1 MELPDGAPFELA
13 PGLTLRKATPQE
25 VAAIRH
31 TLITYAVSPLGFSPL
46 VSYETQR
53 HDVPNGD
60 NSISTS
66 FTPLS
71 EPEWRYNVVT
81 NDGGQNDIYLA
92 HLASNVTAIPL
103 EISSIKFCGNR
114 ISQWSLGRVA
124 RHFGTYT
131 GRKTIAPSQADI
143 EQLAQVLEAV
153 RPHLFA
159 MSDSPFPDIQ
169 RAFLMYDSLGFL
181 MDNSEFN
188 VIGLFAIIEMLITH
202 NPKLEDRGDSI
213 THQMQAKLPL
223 LIRRFQ
229 ASINHEDF
237 FGKVDSKKVWSAL
250 YAFRSS
256 IAHGGVADFSKGA
269 MHVLGSADLATE
281 FVRTVVKGLLR
292 QLLVEP
298 QLFQDLKNC

>member
-1 MELPDGAPFELA
+1 
-13 PGLTLRKATPQE
+13 
-25 VAAIRH
+25 
-31 TLITYAVSPLGFSPL
+31 
-46 VSYETQR
+46 
-53 HDVPNGD
+53 
-60 NSISTS
+60 
-66 FTPLS
+66 
-71 EPEWRYNVVT
+71 
-81 NDGGQNDIYLA
+81 
-92 HLASNVTAIPL
+92 
-103 EISSIKFCGNR
+103 
-114 ISQWSLGRVA
+114 
-124 RHFGTYT
+124 
-131 GRKTIAPSQADI
+131 
-143 EQLAQVLEAV
+143 
-153 RPHLFA
+153 
-159 MSDSPFPDIQ
+159 
-169 RAFLMYDSLGFL
+169 MYDSLGFL

-237 FGKVDSKKVWSAL
+237 LGKVDSKKVWSAL